1 MTLAD
6 KIETLDDNQENQAQF
21 NLKNQQRFLFY
32 RLVNWINISF

>member
-21 NLKNQQRFLFY
+21 NLENQQRFLFY
-32 RLVNWINISF
+32 RLVNWININF